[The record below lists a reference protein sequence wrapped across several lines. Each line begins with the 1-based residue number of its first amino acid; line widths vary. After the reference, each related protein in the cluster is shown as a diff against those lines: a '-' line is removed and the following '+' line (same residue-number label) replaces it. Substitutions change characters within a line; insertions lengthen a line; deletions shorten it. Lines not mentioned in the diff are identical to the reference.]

1 MRPTSK
7 QTATR
12 STTAN
17 AVLVDSFD
25 DPDVPDRA
33 AAAEC
38 SQGFFIRLRFI
49 GSLGEFEARKLDDHS
64 SLIHACFVRLDG
76 AASRQKATS
85 CCLDRRSSEF
95 RVGGERS
102 RVRNR
107 TISSYPISLR
117 VCPRTSSGITEFS
130 QHEAD

>member
-7 QTATR
+7 QTANR

-25 DPDVPDRA
+25 DPDVRDRA
-33 AAAEC
+33 TAER
-38 SQGFFIRLRFI
+38 SQGLFIRLRFI

-64 SLIHACFVRLDG
+64 SLIHARFVRLDG
-76 AASRQKATS
+76 AASRQKASS
-85 CCLDRRSSEF
+85 CCLDSRSSEF

-102 RVRNR
+102 RVRNK
-107 TISSYPISLR
+107 TIRPYPGSL
-117 VCPRTSSGITEFS
+117 
-130 QHEAD
+130 QHVVLPD